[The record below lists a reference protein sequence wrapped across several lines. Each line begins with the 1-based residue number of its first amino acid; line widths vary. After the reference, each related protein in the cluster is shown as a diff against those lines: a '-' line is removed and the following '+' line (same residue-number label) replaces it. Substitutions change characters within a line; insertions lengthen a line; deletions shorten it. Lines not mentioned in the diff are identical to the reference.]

1 MEVLKSD
8 EAPRY
13 HGGRALL
20 SLAKGAALFV
30 VMPIAAIQVLSSLIT
45 QYNLPVSSSVTS
57 IATEVA
63 YIGMSIAATSF
74 FASLLGNERLSGL
87 SLRAVSQML
96 VAFYAVYIVGREY
109 SFIVEGQVSFNFSIL
124 PIAFAFAGIAL
135 LRIVPCMF
143 EHFEKKHRAF

>member
-8 EAPRY
+8 EAPNY
-13 HGGRALL
+13 HGGKALL
-20 SLAKGAALFV
+20 SLAKSALIFVILPMVVIQAA
-30 VMPIAAIQVLSSLIT
+30 ATLIT

-57 IATEVA
+57 IATDIA
-63 YIGMSIAATSF
+63 YIGIAIAATSF

-87 SLRAVSQML
+87 SLRATSQML